1 MKKLT
6 SIISMLLVAIVV
18 TLASCSAVT
27 IINAIHDF
35 NDKCPIDYGNGVVMQ
50 SAVLDNNGDAV
61 FTIDAKQA
69 LSDAVATDEMSETF
83 KKAIESDADLVQVMK
98 DSNTKLIIRV
108 NCSDDTV
115 EFTYEATDL

>member
-1 MKKLT
+1 
-6 SIISMLLVAIVV
+6 
-18 TLASCSAVT
+18 
-27 IINAIHDF
+27 
-35 NDKCPIDYGNGVVMQ
+35 MQ